1 MGSHEHKRSGTS
13 HYVCYRITKK
23 KSPITPIIVCYL
35 QCGINKFIEQKGQAM
50 TTEHQRTWDLLQS
63 QPPTRLTQLVAQVRG
78 LPYPA
83 TWREQ
88 QLVHEIMQAT
98 LREADHAGI

>member
-1 MGSHEHKRSGTS
+1 MTA
-13 HYVCYRITKK
+13 
-23 KSPITPIIVCYL
+23 
-35 QCGINKFIEQKGQAM
+35 EQ
-50 TTEHQRTWDLLQS
+50 QRTWDLLQS
-63 QPPTRLTQLVAQVRG
+63 QPPTRLTQIVAHARG

-98 LREADHAGI
+98 LREADHARI

>member
-1 MGSHEHKRSGTS
+1 
-13 HYVCYRITKK
+13 
-23 KSPITPIIVCYL
+23 
-35 QCGINKFIEQKGQAM
+35 M

-88 QLVHEIMQAT
+88 QLVQEIMQAT